1 MDEKL
6 PAMPHSLTLDSRSRL
21 SLTGAREVLSFD
33 DGCVVLHTDS
43 GNLVIHGQQLRLKA
57 LAPQQGTLEVE
68 GRIGALIYEEP
79 RKSGGFWGRLL
90 G

>member
-6 PAMPHSLTLDSRSRL
+6 PAMPHSLSLENRSKL
-21 SLTGAREVLSFD
+21 LLTGAREVLSFD

-57 LAPQQGTLEVE
+57 LSPQQGKLEVE
-68 GRIGALIYEEP
+68 GRISALIYEEN

>member
-6 PAMPHSLTLDSRSRL
+6 PALPHSLTLDSRVKL

-33 DGCVVLHTDS
+33 DGCVVLRTDT

-57 LAPQQGTLEVE
+57 LAPQQGKLEVE

-79 RKSGGFWGRLL
+79 KKSGGFWGRLL